1 MHRERERELKGRTL
15 HIDGKNEHYICSV
28 EVAVS
33 GITSLAVE
41 VNRIGDDDEQVY
53 ALTFFLGRLRK
64 ES

>member
-15 HIDGKNEHYICSV
+15 HIVGKNEHYICSV
-28 EVAVS
+28 EVAVR

-41 VNRIGDDDEQVY
+41 VNRIGDDDEQVD